1 MRCDASRIL
10 EALTAKA
17 AETRDRD
24 ALGRAA
30 VAAIRA
36 DMPQASWVGI
46 YWLDGGVL
54 TLGPFEGPPTD
65 HTRIEVGTGVC
76 GTAVARDED
85 VVVEDVRELDNYLAC
100 SPTVRSEIVVLI
112 RAHGEVIGQFDLDG
126 EAVGAFSDDDHCVLR
141 AVADGFGGLIEPRP
155 AQ

>member
-24 ALGRAA
+24 ELGRAA
-30 VAAIRA
+30 IEAIRA

-54 TLGPFEGPPTD
+54 HLGPYDGPPTE

-85 VVVEDVRELDNYLAC
+85 IVVDDVRELDNYLAC
-100 SPTVRSEIVVLI
+100 AAGVRSEIVVLI
-112 RAHGEVIGQFDLDG
+112 RAHGEVIGQFDLDAD
-126 EAVGAFSDDDHCVLR
+126 EVGAFSDDDRCVLR
-141 AVADGFGGLIEPRP
+141 AVADGFAGLIEPRP
-155 AQ
+155 AN